1 MKVLIG
7 ECFPKSLKRAIAVH
21 GHECATVQE
30 ARWAGI
36 VNGMLLRIAEAEYDV
51 LLTVDANL
59 PHQQNLAALKIAIVI
74 FRARSNRV
82 ADLTLHLPDC
92 VKALETI
99 QPGQI
104 VYVGS

>member
-1 MKVLIG
+1 
-7 ECFPKSLKRAIAVH
+7 
-21 GHECATVQE
+21 
-30 ARWAGI
+30 
-36 VNGMLLRIAEAEYDV
+36 
-51 LLTVDANL
+51 VDANL